1 MLTIYFDGTDN
12 ALKGFV
18 AKLNQIFINKLDN
31 GHLFFFS
38 SKFYIIF
45 ILLPF
50 SLVIFPCWYI
60 TRCLNVIISNY

>member
-31 GHLFFFS
+31 GHLFFFFKILYNLYS
-38 SKFYIIF
+38 SSIF
-45 ILLPF
+45 LGHL
-50 SLVIFPCWYI
+50 SMLVHHKMFECHHI
-60 TRCLNVIISNY
+60 